1 MNFVDI
7 IHRVSQPQGIHNP
20 PSWHQSTA
28 RASKKVGYV
37 AGQQEFSGATSK
49 NEQLQNFTEHDLNL
63 VGTNL
68 FGHPFVVEEGL
79 VDDGVVPVEAD
90 AAQVEDG
97 GRAEGDVHGV
107 VHLQGM
113 KE

>member
-1 MNFVDI
+1 M
-7 IHRVSQPQGIHNP
+7 
-20 PSWHQSTA
+20 
-28 RASKKVGYV
+28 
-37 AGQQEFSGATSK
+37 
-49 NEQLQNFTEHDLNL
+49 
-63 VGTNL
+63 GTNL

-107 VHLQGM
+107 VHLQG
-113 KE
+113 ENDNE

>member
-1 MNFVDI
+1 MQANRNSLVQQARMNSCKVL
-7 IHRVSQPQGIHNP
+7 
-20 PSWHQSTA
+20 QSMI
-28 RASKKVGYV
+28 KIWWG
-37 AGQQEFSGATSK
+37 
-49 NEQLQNFTEHDLNL
+49 
-63 VGTNL
+63 GTNL